1 MNEDMIMIGPPYIIE
16 KKKIDEILQILKL
29 TLAKVEKE
37 VS

>member
-1 MNEDMIMIGPPYIIE
+1 MNGDMIMIGPPYIIE
-16 KKKIDEILQILKL
+16 QKEIDEILQILKL